1 MTARPGCGMRLGMVD
16 ERNAIDSLAID
27 VRDGTRGQDHSPT
40 QREEAPWNQWTG
52 LSLEIYRDS
61 LLER

>member
-1 MTARPGCGMRLGMVD
+1 MIMTARPGGGMRLGMVD
-16 ERNAIDSLAID
+16 ERNVIDSLAID
-27 VRDGTRGQDHSPT
+27 VRDGTRGQDHSLT

-61 LLER
+61 L